1 MSLVTACA
9 LLVHYLCILVCT
21 CALPWPM
28 SPGLCV
34 GLPPTSPRPGLRR
47 LSCITSVSPWPAS
60 LGLCRLQ
67 SPPHRLG
74 PHCPGLHATPWL
86 LRRTSG
92 LASPVTPRLPSHLAS
107 CVAPRFLCRTLLPMS
122 DLASYVGPH
131 FLCRASPPASRLASC
146 IAPRLLRRASP
157 PASHLASCVAP
168 RLLHRTSP
176 PWATYCH
183 SPI

>member
-47 LSCITSVSPWPAS
+47 LSLHHLGVTLARIARPVSPSVAS
-60 LGLCRLQ
+60 
-67 SPPHRLG
+67 
-74 PHCPGLHATPWL
+74 
-86 LRRTSG
+86 
-92 LASPVTPRLPSHLAS
+92 ASPRPALPRPACHALAASSHIGPRLPCHAS
-107 CVAPRFLCRTLLPMS
+107 PPVAPRLLCRASLPMS
-122 DLASYVGPH
+122 DLASYVGPC
-131 FLCRASPPASRLASC
+131 FLCRTSPPVSRLASC

-157 PASHLASCVAP
+157 PASRLTSCVAP
-168 RLLHRTSP
+168 RLLRRTSP